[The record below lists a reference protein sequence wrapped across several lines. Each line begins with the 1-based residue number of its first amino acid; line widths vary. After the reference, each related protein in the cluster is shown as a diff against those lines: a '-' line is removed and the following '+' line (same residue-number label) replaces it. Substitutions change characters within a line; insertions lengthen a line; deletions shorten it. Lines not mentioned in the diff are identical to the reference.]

1 MTFNDILNYLNAGYA
16 VRRKEYDPALI
27 IFKQIPASINNV
39 EHIQSIP
46 NKVKSLLLKYKVGI
60 DYCNQYLIYDFLT
73 GFATYCVFDGD
84 DINAEDW
91 EVVKED
97 YNPYYAN

>member
-1 MTFNDILNYLNAGYA
+1 MIFSDILDYLNAGYA

-27 IFKQIPASINNV
+27 IFKQIPASIDNV

-46 NKVKSLLLKYKVGI
+46 DRVKSLLLNYKVGI
-60 DYCNQYLIYDFLT
+60 DYCNQYLIYDFSD
-73 GFATYCVFDGD
+73 GSATYCVFDGD

-91 EVVKED
+91 EVIEEN
-97 YNPYYAN
+97 YNPYYVN